1 MKSFAAME
9 EGIIMSDNVYI
20 QMALQL
26 ALIFLAQPTVYAVI
40 GTTTARILAQSG
52 YSEVANGIIA
62 WIVLIGC
69 AVGSAWA
76 GHLFLSNDP
85 IFIFGTI
92 VGAITLLLSGALHS
106 LRPYLIYLDW
116 VEQHVFNVVPPSPQQ
131 IATQRASR
139 TTIPPTTSV
148 EE

>member
-1 MKSFAAME
+1 MQQQTLLALS
-9 EGIIMSDNVYI
+9 

-26 ALIFLAQPTVYAVI
+26 LLIFLAQPAIYAVI

-52 YSEVANGIIA
+52 FSEVANGIIA
-62 WIVLIGC
+62 WVVLIAC
-69 AVGSAWA
+69 AIGSAWA

-85 IFIFGTI
+85 IFIFGVL
-92 VGAITLLLSGALHS
+92 VGAITLLLSGALHE

-116 VEQHVFNVVPPSPQQ
+116 VESHIFNVVPPSPQQ
-131 IATQRASR
+131 IATPRASR
-139 TTIPPTTSV
+139 TIIPPTPSV